1 MMRKPFIGGNW
12 KMNTDSKSAV
22 ELAKGVA
29 QKCGTML
36 DKVEICVCPPFVYL
50 AAVKN
55 ALGSSNIGLGA
66 QDVYFEPKGAFT
78 GEVSC
83 QMLKD
88 IGCKNVI
95 IGHSERRHVIRET
108 DELINKKLIA
118 AIDAGLLPIFC
129 VGELLEQ
136 RKAGKTEQVVKEQI
150 QKGLNGLTAEKVKTV
165 TIAYEPVWAIG
176 TGVNATPQQAQEV
189 HLMIRQLIGK
199 MYNKDLAGQIRIQ
212 YGGSAKADN
221 AAELMSQADVD
232 GLLVGGASLK
242 ADEFAAMVKAAAE
255 AKKG

>member
-1 MMRKPFIGGNW
+1 
-12 KMNTDSKSAV
+12 MNTDGKSAV
-22 ELAKGVA
+22 ELARGVA
-29 QKCGTML
+29 QKCGTMPG
-36 DKVEICVCPPFVYL
+36 KVEICVCPPFVYL

-55 ALGSSNIGLGA
+55 ALDSSNIGLGA

-78 GEVSC
+78 GEISC

-95 IGHSERRHVIRET
+95 IGHSERRHIIRET
-108 DELINKKLIA
+108 DELINKKLSA
-118 AIDAGLLPIFC
+118 AIGAGLSPIFC

-136 RKAGKTEQVVKEQI
+136 RKAGQTSQIVKEQI
-150 QKGLNGLTAEKVKTV
+150 QKGLSGLTAEKVKTV

-199 MYNKDLAGQIRIQ
+199 MYNKDIAGQMRIQ
-212 YGGSAKADN
+212 YGGSVKPDN
-221 AAELMSQADVD
+221 ACEIMTQQDVD
-232 GLLVGGASLK
+232 GFLVGGASLK
-242 ADEFAAMVKAAAE
+242 ADDFAAIVKVAAE
-255 AKKG
+255 AKKR